1 MVWQPAAEAE
11 RTIVACNA
19 FACLISQLFGSL
31 MSMSRVTE
39 ASSELKMVPLCWI
52 EEQTEAPKSLK

>member
-39 ASSELKMVPLCWI
+39 LKMIPLCSI
-52 EEQTEAPKSLK
+52 EEAQTEAPKSLK